1 MESKKILIGNETGHI
16 HNWVAYGKTKCGK
29 QRYKCTV
36 CKKTCTEFSSDLAKL
51 YYLHN
56 LRLIHNRIAS
66 DDMFVWDEVFNYG
79 EKNEIEGFEEK
90 PYYKVNKRTVNWK
103 QFQRIIRSRKFHPLV
118 VYTVEDS
125 KNSTLSDLC
134 IFEVVFDV

>member
-1 MESKKILIGNETGHI
+1 MEAKKILIGNETGHI

-79 EKNEIEGFEEK
+79 ENNEIEDFEEK

-103 QFQRIIRSRKFHPLV
+103 QFQRIIRSRKFYPLV

-125 KNSTLSDLC
+125 KDSTLSDLC
-134 IFEVVFDV
+134 RFEVVFDV